1 MNNTK
6 HNLIK
11 TCIGLTLSI
20 SAASFANFGNP
31 TSIMSSFDG
40 QNFAQPQTQMQQ
52 FGGNSMPWGAQ
63 AYNQPRYSNSR
74 YAAPR
79 QRYAQPAYNSMPWS
93 MNSAPVRQAQ
103 PAQSFG
109 GMSMMPFNPGIP
121 QQQVRQPQ
129 SSSFMMLGM
138 DQGIRS
144 MMEPGKIMA
153 EEATPGMYMK
163 PTWR

>member
-1 MNNTK
+1 MKQIKTGF
-6 HNLIK
+6 LK
-11 TCIGLTLSI
+11 TCIGLTLVVGTM
-20 SAASFANFGNP
+20 ANANFGDP
-31 TSIMSSFDG
+31 TSMMSSFGG

-52 FGGNSMPWGAQ
+52 FNGNSMPWGIQ

-79 QRYAQPAYNSMPWS
+79 QRYAYNPIPWPMDGAS
-93 MNSAPVRQAQ
+93 SRQAQ
-103 PAQSFG
+103 PVQSFG
-109 GMSMMPFNPGIP
+109 GMNMMPFNPGIP

-129 SSSFMMLGM
+129 SSSFMMPGM
-138 DQGIRS
+138 DQGIRR